1 MHLVQRYSDDELRE
15 LVEALRSGGRE
26 TEWIEFKHNNA
37 EPERIGRY
45 ISALANTAAL
55 ANTSRGYLVW
65 GIEDETQDVVG
76 TSFNPDATR
85 VRGQELEF
93 WLRLKLRDSIDFS
106 FEQTELEGR
115 HIVLLSVDAARDRPV
130 EFEHIA
136 WIRIGTNLTK
146 LSDWPTA
153 EARLWAVLRGESF
166 ETGAAQ
172 EGVLAEHLTSL
183 LDLPAFFRRSRTPAP
198 ERQAEVL
205 IIFERLGVI
214 VSEDSGRWTITN
226 MGALLFARDLRQFP
240 SLERRAVRVVQY
252 AGVDRMETLRRQD
265 GAKGYAIGFTGLL
278 AWVKAI
284 LPARETYV
292 DGERRT
298 EEVFTDLLLREVI
311 GNALIHQS
319 FVDTGNGPLVEVFED
334 RVEVTNAG
342 APLLP
347 IDRLINLPAVSR
359 NGKLAGMMRRMNLC
373 EENGT
378 GWDKIASETERA
390 GLPAPKVEVVEHATR
405 VIVYGPRKLTA
416 MQREDK
422 VRAVYFHA
430 CLRWASYDRLTNAS
444 LRSRFGIS
452 ASNSSQVSRLI
463 NDAIEAGQ
471 IALYDDTVGHRAK
484 SYVPYWAATDQRVDH
499 AGATAS

>member
-1 MHLVQRYSDDELRE
+1 MVQRYSDDELRE
-15 LVEALRSGGRE
+15 LVDALRAGGRE

-37 EPERIGRY
+37 DPERIGRY

-65 GIEDETQDVVG
+65 GIEDESQDVVG
-76 TSFNPDATR
+76 TTFNPDRAP

-93 WLRLKLRDSIDFS
+93 WLRRKLRDSVDFS
-106 FEQTELEGR
+106 FEQTELQGQ
-115 HIVLLSVDAARDRPV
+115 HVVLLSVDAARDRPV
-130 EFEHIA
+130 EFEHIS
-136 WIRIGTNLTK
+136 WVRIGSNLTK
-146 LSDWPTA
+146 LSDWPTV
-153 EARLWAVLRGESF
+153 EARLWSVLRGESF
-166 ETGAAQ
+166 ETGVARD
-172 EGVLAEHLTSL
+172 GVVAEQLTDL
-183 LDLPAFFRRSRTPAP
+183 LDLPVYFRRSRTPAP
-198 ERQAEVL
+198 ERQNELL

-214 VSEDSGRWTITN
+214 QVEDSGRWKITN
-226 MGALLFARDLRQFP
+226 LGALLFARDLRQFP

-252 AGVDRMETLRRQD
+252 AGVDRMETVRRQD
-265 GAKGYAIGFTGLL
+265 GAKGYALGFTGLL

-284 LPARETYV
+284 LPAREIYV
-292 DGERRT
+292 EGERRT

-319 FVDTGNGPLVEVFED
+319 FTDTGNGPLIEVFSD

-342 APLLP
+342 PPLLP

-390 GLPAPKVEVVEHATR
+390 GLPSPKVEVVEHATR

-430 CLRWASYDRLTNAS
+430 CLRWASYERLTNAS

-463 NDAIEAGQ
+463 SDAIEAGQ

-484 SYVPYWAATDQRVDH
+484 SYVPYWAAADDSTK
-499 AGATAS
+499 AASDDRE